1 MRLRRPH
8 RSDGGSVLALVP
20 AGFLVLVLL
29 GGLAVD
35 SAVAYQ
41 RQHQLHDALT
51 AAADDA
57 VSAGVDNPS
66 FYRGGRV
73 TLDPSAVATVVCRS
87 MAAQGLPAL
96 HDLRLAMAVT
106 DDSVRVH
113 GEATVDP
120 VFGRAVPG
128 FGDRRISSTADA
140 TLSAGGI
147 AGVPTGFGPVTSLYC
162 A

>member
-1 MRLRRPH
+1 MRLRRVDD
-8 RSDGGSVLALVP
+8 SDGGSVLALVP

-51 AAADDA
+51 AAANDA

-73 TLDPSAVATVVCRS
+73 TLDPSAVAAVVCRS
-87 MAAQGLPAL
+87 IAAQDLPAL

-106 DDSVRVH
+106 DESVRVR

-140 TLSAGGI
+140 SLSAGGT
-147 AGVPTGFGPVTSLYC
+147 AVAPTSFGSVASLYC